1 MSGATAGSAK
11 LLDRVTKLIALS
23 SSSFEGEAKS
33 AALRACELIRE
44 HGLAVASD
52 QREETKPVP
61 APPVSIIRLSSKYRG
76 FCQVCGSRYEK
87 WTRIAWAK
95 GHGAVYL
102 RCYSGPWWKA

>member
-1 MSGATAGSAK
+1 MSATAGSAK

-52 QREETKPVP
+52 QREETSPSPTQARV
-61 APPVSIIRLSSKYRG
+61 IRLSSKYRE

-95 GHGAVYL
+95 GHGAVHL